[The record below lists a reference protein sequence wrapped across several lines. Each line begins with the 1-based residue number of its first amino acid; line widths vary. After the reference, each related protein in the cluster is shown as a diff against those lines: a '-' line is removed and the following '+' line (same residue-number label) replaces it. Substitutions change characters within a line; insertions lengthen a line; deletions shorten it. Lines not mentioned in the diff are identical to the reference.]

1 MIEPCFCKRGPM
13 SQCIADNYNEQL
25 ACVGF
30 QKSDVAARCMHKNE
44 DMNDHCWNPTAQS
57 IGLRHAVPDIDDADT
72 AEYELVDPGELIEE
86 EVSCL
91 NCMRYTCAYIDKELR
106 MALPKSLT
114 FDQLRG
120 HASNCQGYERI
131 T

>member
-1 MIEPCFCKRGPM
+1 M
-13 SQCIADNYNEQL
+13 SQCIAANYNEQL

-57 IGLRHAVPDIDDADT
+57 IGLRHAALDDDDADT

-86 EVSCL
+86 EKASCL
-91 NCMRYTCAYIDKELR
+91 NCIRYACAYIDRELR
-106 MALPKSLT
+106 MALPKSLS
-114 FDQLRG
+114 FADLQD
-120 HASNCQGYERI
+120 HANNCQAYERDPNYG
-131 T
+131 